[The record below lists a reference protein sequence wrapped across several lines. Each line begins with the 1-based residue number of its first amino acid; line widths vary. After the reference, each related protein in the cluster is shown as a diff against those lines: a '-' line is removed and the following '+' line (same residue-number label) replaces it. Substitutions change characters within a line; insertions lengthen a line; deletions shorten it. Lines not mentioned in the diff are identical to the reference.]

1 MFWRCWWGS
10 TEKQGARWILLR
22 YTIRAI
28 MQKNLLTGVFMP
40 PTSSFTPDFDDPRTL
55 GWGGRR
61 QFSGSTIIFICLL
74 ALGVLWMAFA
84 MLYGAHS
91 KEII

>member
-1 MFWRCWWGS
+1 MFWRCWWGEHGK
-10 TEKQGARWILLR
+10 TGREMEIIEMHHPR
-22 YTIRAI
+22 YHA
-28 MQKNLLTGVFMP
+28 KNLLTGVFMP

-74 ALGVLWMAFA
+74 ALGGCR
-84 MLYGAHS
+84 YGRWAAACS
-91 KEII
+91 CGSTA